1 MIETELLIKNQTEN
15 MFRKSLLLCLFA
27 LLATSLSAQISR
39 LDVEVRGDWQY
50 DSMSGEPSRMNHS
63 GFEGK
68 FANFRMDGSLI
79 ENLTYSFRYRINKV
93 QLSPFAATDWATL
106 NYKVNKWEFSAGKQ
120 VVAIGGYEYD
130 RAPIDIYFASE
141 YWHQIACYQFGVSA
155 AYKFGGKRDSRLLAQ
170 ICQSPYDFEAQGL
183 YAYNLM
189 YMSNTSL
196 SSVNLLEYAPNKY
209 LGYIA
214 LGEKESFGAVTIE
227 WDVMTRFDFENKGCS
242 FSSMLDVNWAMN
254 EKLNLFTH
262 ASYDINDSVID
273 PTVLLGTE
281 IWRLGGGVEYFPFGK
296 RNVRIHAVA
305 AYTFGEAVTGAALQN
320 GHLMFQTGLT
330 WRVNLLGKN

>member
-1 MIETELLIKNQTEN
+1 MKKTSLFLLV
-15 MFRKSLLLCLFA
+15 LLLV
-27 LLATSLSAQISR
+27 TGSLQAQHTINR
-39 LDVEVRGDWQY
+39 LNLEVRADWQF
-50 DSMSGEPSRMNHS
+50 DSMRGEPSRMNHS

-68 FANFRMDGSLI
+68 FANFRMDGSLT

-93 QLSPFAATDWATL
+93 QSSPFAATDWATL
-106 NYKVNKWEFSAGKQ
+106 NYTTNKWEFSAGKQ

-141 YWHQIACYQFGVSA
+141 YWHQIACYQFGVSTT
-155 AYKFGGKRDSRLLAQ
+155 YKFGGKRDSRLLAQ

-273 PTVLLGTE
+273 PTVAIGTDV
-281 IWRLGGGVEYFPFGK
+281 WNVGGGVEYFPTGD
-296 RNVRIHAVA
+296 RNLRIHAA
-305 AYTFGEAVTGAALQN
+305 SCYTFGDAVSGAALQD
-320 GHLMFQTGLT
+320 GQFMFQAGLT
-330 WRVNLLGKN
+330 WRINLLDRN